1 MSKKTLI
8 ITTLQSNKAMG
19 SDGMSCFLIKTFA
32 EELTPAWHSLF
43 QISLDLHRVLEL
55 WKKNV

>member
-1 MSKKTLI
+1 
-8 ITTLQSNKAMG
+8 MG

-43 QISLDLHRVLEL
+43 QISFDLHRVLEL
-55 WKKNV
+55 WKKNL